1 ALEEHTIGLD
11 AHVLLDRADERRAL
25 GLAARVLPAPRHQT
39 VAQLIGLVRLVRDDA
54 VGLRAVLLGQ
64 SLPAVLAN
72 PSIGLRADAG
82 LNLGG
87 GLLPEPAILV
97 DHLLGLR
104 GSGLRRGLGEHA
116 LRAQLDGRRMRLRE
130 AVRRGVEL
138 DLRAEHRLLSEPAVD
153 LRTDVR
159 LPETHQ
165 RAVAVTNLDE
175 ILPVSIAEVQRRLR
189 LTRDL

>member
-1 ALEEHTIGLD
+1 MGGGRGTAGGHPQFSSEPIRISVQPLLDRPRRALEEHTIGLD

-54 VGLRAVLLGQ
+54 VGLRAVLLGE

-104 GSGLRRGLGEHA
+104 GSGLR
-116 LRAQLDGRRMRLRE
+116 
-130 AVRRGVEL
+130 
-138 DLRAEHRLLSEPAVD
+138 
-153 LRTDVR
+153 
-159 LPETHQ
+159 
-165 RAVAVTNLDE
+165 
-175 ILPVSIAEVQRRLR
+175 
-189 LTRDL
+189 

>member
-1 ALEEHTIGLD
+1 
-11 AHVLLDRADERRAL
+11 
-25 GLAARVLPAPRHQT
+25 
-39 VAQLIGLVRLVRDDA
+39 
-54 VGLRAVLLGQ
+54 
-64 SLPAVLAN
+64 
-72 PSIGLRADAG
+72 
-82 LNLGG
+82 
-87 GLLPEPAILV
+87 
-97 DHLLGLR
+97 
-104 GSGLRRGLGEHA
+104 
-116 LRAQLDGRRMRLRE
+116 LRE

-189 LTRDL
+189 LTRDLPIGVRRIQVLRERHERVRADHAVRRDAQATLQLRRRLAAQATILT